1 MRRLLLSLSLCAAPL
16 AAQTIDNTAPET
28 APSGR
33 NTGEPKVER
42 IVVDGDNA
50 RIEELRVRGRTL
62 RIVVT
67 PKSTIAG
74 FGGRYEILTGDGSS
88 DLSHD
93 PTSSRGAAGQRVWH
107 LMRF

>member
-1 MRRLLLSLSLCAAPL
+1 MHRLLLLLSLCAAPL
-16 AAQTIDNTAPET
+16 AAQTVDGTPPPE
-28 APSGR
+28 R
-33 NTGEPKVER
+33 NAGEPKVER

-50 RIEELRVRGRTL
+50 RIDELRVRGRTL

-67 PKSTIAG
+67 PKNSIAG